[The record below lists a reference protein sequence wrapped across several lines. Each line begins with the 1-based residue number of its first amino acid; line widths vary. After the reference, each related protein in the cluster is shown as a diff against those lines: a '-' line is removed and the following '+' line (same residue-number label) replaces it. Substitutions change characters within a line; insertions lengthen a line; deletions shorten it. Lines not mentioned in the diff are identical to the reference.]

1 MSVDDVGLVAL
12 ESAGVLLIAVVAV
25 RLSVRSGLPSL
36 LLYLGLGLLIGER
49 GLGLRFDD
57 AQLTGVLGYA
67 ALVVI
72 LAEGGLTTRWSTIKP
87 SMLPAALLSTVGV
100 CVSIA
105 VTGTAA
111 HLLLG
116 MEWRTALLV
125 AAVVTSTDA
134 AAVFSVLRR
143 LPLPSRLVGTLE
155 AESGFNDAP
164 VVIAVVTLTSG
175 VLDPAGQPSWP
186 VLAGTAVWE
195 LAVGAAVGLAV
206 GRFGAVGL
214 RRVALPSSGLYPI
227 SVMGLAV
234 FAFGAA
240 DVLHGSGFLAVYL
253 AALVLGNVRLPHGA
267 AVRGFAEGLGWT
279 AQIGLFVLLGLLAD
293 PARLPRSILDGVVLG
308 LVLLLVARPL
318 SVLLSVSWFRIPLRE
333 QALLSWAGLRG
344 AVPVVLATIPLSRDV
359 PDATRIFDLV
369 LVMVV
374 ALTVLQGPT
383 LPWVARR
390 LGLTGQV
397 TSVDL
402 DVESSPLGA
411 LDADLLQVRV
421 GPQSRLHGVELFEL
435 RLPPRANVT
444 LVVRDGSAFVP
455 DRRTALQHGDDLIVV
470 TAAPVREQVEQRLRE
485 VSEGGRLAGWRTD
498 DGLALPG
505 RPGSRTALQRLA
517 GLRPAQLG
525 SVPLRSVAARRG
537 SGQGRRDR

>member
-1 MSVDDVGLVAL
+1 VSVDDVGLVAL

-72 LAEGGLTTRWSTIKP
+72 LAEGGLTTRWSTIRP

-111 HLLLG
+111 HLLLDL
-116 MEWRTALLV
+116 EWRTALLV

-175 VLDPAGQPSWP
+175 VLDPQGQPSWP

-206 GRFGAVGL
+206 GRFGAAGL

-293 PARLPRSILDGVVLG
+293 PARLPASVLDGVVLG

-369 LVMVV
+369 LVLVV

-470 TAAPVREQVEQRLRE
+470 TAAPVREEVEQRLRE
-485 VSEGGRLAGWRTD
+485 VSEGGRLAGWRT
-498 DGLALPG
+498 GGGPRVQPAPG
-505 RPGSRTALQRLA
+505 RRTVLQRLA
-517 GLRPAQLG
+517 GLRSVPLR